1 MPSRQELSIVF
12 TRAALRR
19 LRAGGSGPIHP
30 IRLRCRPAAS
40 AGGAGRRARADQL
53 PSIAI
58 YVVDAPAAGRR
69 RSGEPPRRAEVG

>member
-1 MPSRQELSIVF
+1 MFFPRSRKEVGMP
-12 TRAALRR
+12 
-19 LRAGGSGPIHP
+19 
-30 IRLRCRPAAS
+30 